1 MKKVGDI
8 CHKAR
13 SDDHRCKYIYGVSF
27 QLPVFKKCFKLIL
40 KMVRRDRN
48 KINNLRDDLKKFKD
62 TLWDLENS
70 DGFQFCSKYAEKC
83 SKGNKF
89 GFEICFV
96 GNIFVTNTLW
106 YNSERPP
113 RSPRLGRRTTGTG
126 TTARDFRNGKMQ
138 NKFPDYDKFSVH
150 LWFLHF
156 ILVYMVQ
163 ISSLK
168 VIFDQNQT

>member
-1 MKKVGDI
+1 
-8 CHKAR
+8 
-13 SDDHRCKYIYGVSF
+13 
-27 QLPVFKKCFKLIL
+27 
-40 KMVRRDRN
+40 MVRRDRN

-62 TLWDLENS
+62 NLWELENS

-126 TTARDFRNGKMQ
+126 TTARDFRNG
-138 NKFPDYDKFSVH
+138 NRP
-150 LWFLHF
+150 
-156 ILVYMVQ
+156 ILREPFKILPRCNTALPEENRIFFVKPR
-163 ISSLK
+163 K
-168 VIFDQNQT
+168 VRWNA

>member
-27 QLPVFKKCFKLIL
+27 LSPGFKFVSIYML

-62 TLWDLENS
+62 NLWELENS
-70 DGFQFCSKYAEKC
+70 DGFQFCSKYADKC

-89 GFEICFV
+89 GFKIVF
-96 GNIFVTNTLW
+96 
-106 YNSERPP
+106 
-113 RSPRLGRRTTGTG
+113 
-126 TTARDFRNGKMQ
+126 
-138 NKFPDYDKFSVH
+138 
-150 LWFLHF
+150 
-156 ILVYMVQ
+156 
-163 ISSLK
+163 
-168 VIFDQNQT
+168 